1 MDKSYSDLKNGTCMC
16 CTLEIQ
22 QVQRQQQ
29 HDSNRLTLG
38 DTTLSGNHSIPVPPP
53 LPQPRLEAVQQV
65 TLKIVSSSSYML
77 LTLLCICKLF
87 RA

>member
-16 CTLEIQ
+16 CMLEIQ
-22 QVQRQQQ
+22 QVQRKQQ

-53 LPQPRLEAVQQV
+53 LPQPRLEAVQQE

-77 LTLLCICKLF
+77 LTLLSICKLF